1 MVARIPASRLVRE
14 IGGPLRDGAGAGAEQ
29 GDPGERL
36 PAYRRLAEAI
46 RSAVVDGRIPTGA
59 TLPSERSLTE
69 VLDVSRTT
77 VTRAYA
83 VLVADDWAISRRGSG
98 TVLKLPGRRPEP
110 SGPLVPTE
118 PSVGGSAG
126 APTPGDLTCAA
137 SDAPP
142 GFAAALEAA
151 TRSLPGHL
159 RGIGYHPLGLPELR
173 SAIADRYRARGLPT
187 DAENILVTP
196 GALAAINVVARTYLD
211 PGDRVVVESP
221 GYPNSM
227 AAVTAS
233 GARPIAL
240 GLGAG
245 RWDVEELAATVR
257 RSAPA
262 FALLMPDFQNP
273 TGALLGADD
282 RRAVAEVLRAARVPA
297 VIDETM
303 AELVLDDI
311 DQPPPFARFDP
322 HTVTVGS
329 TSKTFWGGLRVGW
342 IRAPR
347 SEIDRLARSMSTL
360 FLSASL
366 LDQLIATHLL
376 GEIDTILP
384 DRRRS
389 YRSARDR
396 LVAAVGEHLPQWR
409 RTVPPGGLSLWCR
422 LPEPIAP
429 LVVAAAQARG
439 VLIVAGHQF
448 GVGGGLAHHVRLT
461 YGGRADTL
469 DAVVARVAAG
479 YREVLDRGWVPPA
492 TLGAGAG
499 LIA

>member
-1 MVARIPASRLVRE
+1 MAARIPASRLVHE
-14 IGGPLRDGAGAGAEQ
+14 IGGPLGVGADRGGPVDR
-29 GDPGERL
+29 GDRL
-36 PAYRRLAEAI
+36 PAYRRLAESI

-83 VLVADDWAISRRGSG
+83 VLVAEDWATSRRGSG
-98 TVLKLPGRRPEP
+98 TVLKLPGHPQP
-110 SGPLVPTE
+110 SGPLVPAD
-118 PSVGGSAG
+118 PWVGGTAG
-126 APTPGDLTCAA
+126 TPTSGDLTCAA

-142 GFAAALEAA
+142 GFAAAVEAA

-159 RGIGYHPLGLPELR
+159 RGIGYHPIGLPELR
-173 SAIADRYRARGLPT
+173 AAIADRYRARGLPT

-196 GALAAINVVARTYLD
+196 GALAAINVVARTWLD
-211 PGDRVVVESP
+211 PGDRVIVESP
-221 GYPNSM
+221 GYPNSVT
-227 AAVTAS
+227 ALTAS

-245 RWDVEELAATVR
+245 RWDVEELAATLR

-273 TGALLGADD
+273 TGALLAADE
-282 RRAVAEVLRAARVPA
+282 RRMVAEVLRAARVPA
-297 VIDETM
+297 VVDETM

-311 DQPPPFARFDP
+311 DPPPPFARFDP

-366 LDQLIATHLL
+366 LDQLVATHLL

-384 DRRRS
+384 DRRRAC
-389 YRSARDR
+389 RSARDR
-396 LVAAVGEHLPQWR
+396 LVTAVGEHLPQWR
-409 RTVPPGGLSLWCR
+409 ATVPAGGLSLWCR
-422 LPEPIAP
+422 LPEPIGP

-439 VLIVAGHQF
+439 ALIVAGRQF
-448 GVGGGLAHHVRLT
+448 GIGGGLAHHVRLT
-461 YGGRADTL
+461 YGGSADAL
-469 DAVVARVAAG
+469 DTVVARVAAG
-479 YREVLDRGWVPPA
+479 YREVLDRGRQQPA
-492 TLGAGAG
+492 GLGTGAG
-499 LIA
+499 LLA